1 MKRRKALS
9 LLLSL
14 AIVLSLVVPVTS
26 AFAADGDPNEGE
38 TKTSGLSINKTARYD
53 ADNDAYTIT
62 LEAYATGEKTT
73 TTVTTETP
81 TDIILVLDQS
91 GSMAQDFTTVTE
103 DSWLSYGKQQNS
115 VNYGLRMGNYWGEE
129 NLYYKLPNG
138 GYVGVYVRQDYSTKD
153 YVEWTNADNSDCY
166 SSPDPLY
173 VRTDDGYKQVTV
185 KRSGRIGNRVYTYSY
200 TLNGQ
205 SVSETSNGRTGEPPF
220 PIYRYQDV
228 PTYTYYYVSNGAEV
242 TIGRSTGDKTV
253 FEVEFYKF
261 VAQGTAISRLDS
273 LKNAVTNFART
284 VANKSAGSDGIL
296 GTDDDVAH
304 RIAVV
309 GYASQGS
316 QWTNTELFIGA
327 EQHNYAVDASSYYN
341 QAFQN
346 MNTPEGQANIQAS
359 IGALD
364 ADGATYTNYGMEM
377 ANGILDANKLA
388 DGEKRNR
395 VIVLFTDGFPGDN
408 STSFNKTA
416 AEAAIGYAKTAKDAG
431 TTVYA
436 VGIFSGANAQDAGN
450 VNGSTLEERANWFMQ
465 QISNNNGTPKSPSY
479 YLSAADAGALNSI
492 FKQISDNIQTGGS
505 STTLTDSTV
514 IRDIVAEAFTMPEN
528 TTDVKVYTEDSD
540 GSVNSWTN
548 RQELKLADGSS
559 PVSIDAVN
567 RIVSVT
573 GFNYKD
579 NWCGNETINGQ
590 QTFHNGKKLIIE
602 FTVQQKAGFLGGN
615 DVFTNDGAGIYENA
629 ESKDPLMEFNKPT
642 VNVPIKD
649 IAVTAEDKN
658 VYLLGGVTLDDLKNG
673 ATVTV
678 GAKADGTGE
687 ITLDL
692 SKANDA
698 EKPYGLEPWQT
709 AYVTITAKIKDE
721 NGNEITTGDLSSLVN
736 DRKYTV
742 EVTVAPKTPNPT
754 STEGEKAET
763 KTGKNEPAANINV
776 FKPVLTYKDSEAYYG
791 DNAPTDYIG
800 NLVSTEWKHGEMVAD
815 ENAMGAAPA
824 LDISYTPDESKL
836 KDGKYTKQDVPVAA
850 TVKIGTENVNEHTTF
865 VHQDCTTAC
874 GWEAPATPGAPA
886 FLIHIQT
893 CTLTITKAGN
903 VANEPFVFT
912 VNKDDVKYTEVT
924 IVGADSVTIA
934 ELPVGTYSITEDTG
948 WSWRYKDPA
957 YTNNGVE
964 LSASNPTGTITC
976 TNTKGNDQWLND
988 YAVKSNTYQT
998 GTAATDGND

>member
-103 DSWLSYGKQQNS
+103 DSWQSYGKQQNS

-138 GYVGVYVRQDYSTKD
+138 GYIGVYVRQDYSTKG

-166 SSPDPLY
+166 SSRDTLY

-185 KRSGRIGNRVYTYSY
+185 ERSGSIGNRVYTYSY

-296 GTDDDVAH
+296 GTDDDINH

-309 GYASQGS
+309 GYASNGGNYNDYQFE
-316 QWTNTELFIGA
+316 NTEVFVGA
-327 EQHNYAVDASSYYN
+327 TQHNYGVDAKQYYGS
-341 QAFQN
+341 AFQN
-346 MNTPEGQANIQAS
+346 MNTSEGQANIQAS
-359 IGALD
+359 IGALS
-364 ADGATYTNYGMEM
+364 ANGATYTDCGMEM
-377 ANGILDANKLA
+377 ANGILDANPLNNN
-388 DGEKRNR
+388 EKRNR
-395 VIVLFTDGFPGDN
+395 VIILFTDGFPGNSQNDFN
-408 STSFNKTA
+408 STAANTA
-416 AEAAIGYAKTAKDAG
+416 INHANTAKDNG
-431 TTVYA
+431 TTVYT
-436 VGIFSGANAQDAGN
+436 VGIFSGADATSAGN
-450 VNGSTLEERANWFMQ
+450 SSGNTTQRANWFMQ
-465 QISNNNGTPKSPSY
+465 QVSSNNGTPQSPSY
-479 YLSAADAGALNSI
+479 YLSTSDHASLMGI
-492 FKQISDNIQTGGS
+492 FQQISGNIESGGS

-540 GSVNSWTN
+540 GSVNSWGN
-548 RQELKLADGSS
+548 RQEFKLSDGSS

-579 NWCGNETINGQ
+579 NWCGNETVNGQ
-590 QTFHNGKKLIIE
+590 TSFHNGKKLIIE
-602 FTVQQKAGFLGGN
+602 FTVKAKAGFLGGN
-615 DVFTNDGAGIYENA
+615 SVDTNGGAYIYENGEA
-629 ESKDPLMEFNKPT
+629 NTPLMEFEKPVVDVEIPGVT
-642 VNVPIKD
+642 
-649 IAVTAEDKN
+649 VTAKEKN
-658 VYLLGGVTLDDLKNG
+658 VYLLGSVTADQLKDGAEIKVGDVTLDL
-673 ATVTV
+673 T
-678 GAKADGTGE
+678 
-687 ITLDL
+687 
-692 SKANDA
+692 
-698 EKPYGLEPWQT
+698 KPNYGLESWQT
-709 AYVTITAKIKDE
+709 QYV
-721 NGNEITTGDLSSLVN
+721 
-736 DRKYTV
+736 
-742 EVTVAPKTPNPT
+742 
-754 STEGEKAET
+754 
-763 KTGKNEPAANINV
+763 
-776 FKPVLTYKDSEAYYG
+776 
-791 DNAPTDYIG
+791 YI
-800 NLVSTEWKHGEMVAD
+800 
-815 ENAMGAAPA
+815 
-824 LDISYTPDESKL
+824 
-836 KDGKYTKQDVPVAA
+836 
-850 TVKIGTENVNEHTTF
+850 
-865 VHQDCTTAC
+865 
-874 GWEAPATPGAPA
+874 
-886 FLIHIQT
+886 
-893 CTLTITKAGN
+893 
-903 VANEPFVFT
+903 
-912 VNKDDVKYTEVT
+912 
-924 IVGADSVTIA
+924 
-934 ELPVGTYSITEDTG
+934 
-948 WSWRYKDPA
+948 
-957 YTNNGVE
+957 
-964 LSASNPTGTITC
+964 
-976 TNTKGNDQWLND
+976 
-988 YAVKSNTYQT
+988 
-998 GTAATDGND
+998 